1 MELQHK
7 AYHLFFASKISF
19 INSMTAIDST
29 NDQNT
34 MRSYLRLHLHI
45 NNQNTHQRKTW
56 NYSIFIVIIKRFS
69 KFGHYGLGF
78 IRKVMYN
85 LVNVENY

>member
-45 NNQNTHQRKTW
+45 NNQNTHQKKT
-56 NYSIFIVIIKRFS
+56 
-69 KFGHYGLGF
+69 
-78 IRKVMYN
+78 
-85 LVNVENY
+85 